1 MQRTTVGKE
10 VLRGARLAQRLD
22 EAGAGDPTVQERLRK
37 LTLNPVSAQ
46 EQRGLAQDSGTGGP
60 QPGYLLAV
68 GQKSQ
73 AAGAQGLEAQEPAAQ
88 ALEKEGPRVT
98 RAVEPQ

>member
-37 LTLNPVSAQ
+37 ITLIPSLRRSKEDWPKIQ
-46 EQRGLAQDSGTGGP
+46 EL
-60 QPGYLLAV
+60 V
-68 GQKSQ
+68 GIS
-73 AAGAQGLEAQEPAAQ
+73 
-88 ALEKEGPRVT
+88 
-98 RAVEPQ
+98 RATY